1 MLEYVKMILQKVS
14 FSKILFEK
22 ELRKALRHIQPT
34 DLPEFKTWCYEQFA
48 RIYWAVMNRVFA
60 QHKPAASAA

>member
-22 ELRKALRHIQPT
+22 ELRKALRHIQPA

-60 QHKPAASAA
+60 QHKSAASAA